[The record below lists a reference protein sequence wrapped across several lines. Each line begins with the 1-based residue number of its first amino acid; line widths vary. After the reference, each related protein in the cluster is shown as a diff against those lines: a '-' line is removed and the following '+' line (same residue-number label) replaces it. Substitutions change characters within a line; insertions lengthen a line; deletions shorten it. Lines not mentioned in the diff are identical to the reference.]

1 MMPARKADSTMLL
14 DIGGQ
19 SCRAL
24 AVDKTGWIQFES
36 RQGVSGREDGLRVEQ
51 DPDEIADAMTAV
63 AMEILV
69 ELEKR
74 SMPIAQAALAVQ
86 RGSIV
91 CWDRT
96 DGTALS
102 PVISWRDRRGLP
114 GMEGLSAHADDIRA
128 RTGLR
133 YSPYGGASKIAWCLQ
148 ELDKVKR
155 ARELNRLVC
164 GPLGSFLLARLL
176 AEHPV
181 QVDDTLAQRTLL
193 WSRESMEWDDWLLD
207 RFGLSSGMLPKVT
220 RSYAPHGHL
229 YLAGSQVP
237 LNLLMGDQ
245 NCVPFLDGTPDP
257 DTLYINMG
265 TGAFVLRPLREP
277 IDDDRFQLTLLDR
290 GHESRWALEG
300 SVHGAASAITWL
312 ERLERCSIGPERM
325 EGLRERVPNPPLFI
339 NSIDG
344 LGSPWWQPGPEPEF
358 VGQHERH
365 DTDARLLAV
374 VESIAFL
381 IKACS
386 DAMNEHVGAPTRIVV
401 SGGLSRSDPMCTLI
415 ADLLDIETVRL
426 DCAEGTAMGLWCRLH
441 DRSLPRQYFDHI
453 AHRRDHAL
461 ESRYR
466 HWRDHIEA
474 STKAQ

>member
-1 MMPARKADSTMLL
+1 MPKMTADTSLLL

-19 SCRAL
+19 GCRAL
-24 AVDKTGWIQFES
+24 AVGEDGIVQFEAH
-36 RQGVSGREDGLRVEQ
+36 RAVRTREDGSRVEQ
-51 DPDEIADAMTAV
+51 DAEEIAEAIKAV
-63 AMEILV
+63 TV
-69 ELEKR
+69 ETLREMDEQ
-74 SMPIAQAALAVQ
+74 SMPIVQAALAVQ

-91 CWDRT
+91 CWDRL
-96 DGTALS
+96 DGAALS
-102 PVISWRDRRGLP
+102 PVISWRDRRAHA
-114 GMEGLSAHADDIRA
+114 GMERLADRAEEIRQ

-133 YSPYGGASKIAWCLQ
+133 FSPYGGASKIAWCLN
-148 ELDKVKR
+148 ELADVQK
-155 ARELNRLVC
+155 ANEHDRLVC
-164 GPLGSFLLARLL
+164 GPLGSFVLARLL
-176 AEHPV
+176 DEKPL
-181 QVDDTLAQRTLL
+181 QVDDSLAQRTLL
-193 WSRESMEWDDWLLD
+193 WSRETCDWDPWLLEQ
-207 RFGLSSGMLPKVT
+207 FELSSRMLPKVVPSHFT
-220 RSYAPHGHL
+220 HGHL
-229 YLAGSQVP
+229 RQENGQVP
-237 LNLLMGDQ
+237 INLLLGDQ
-245 NCVPFLDGTPDP
+245 NCVPFLDGTPDA
-257 DTLYINMG
+257 DTLYINLG

-277 IDDDRFQLTLLDR
+277 VDDERFQLTLLDR
-290 GHESRWALEG
+290 DHEGRWALEG